1 MKYDVYLLLEN
12 ATEMNDRD
20 IRSIA
25 SKAKNMSLNYVMKAD
40 GRCLETRK
48 LLILVHVDSIDPFV
62 LVEELMLSISNHY
75 ESRVSLISMQQR
87 GIKVPKDFYDIIVN
101 KIK

>member
-25 SKAKNMSLNYVMKAD
+25 GKAKDMSLNYVMKAD
-40 GRCLETRK
+40 CRCLDTRK

-62 LVEELMLSISNHY
+62 LVEELMLDISDHY
-75 ESRVSLISMQQR
+75 DSRVSLISMKQR
-87 GIKVPKDFYDIIVN
+87 GIEVPKDFYDIIAS
-101 KIK
+101 KR